1 MFLTSSAY
9 PSRQVFHLRKDFCY
23 IVIKLARICNE
34 TNRKAAFEKLY
45 GNRVS
50 CDEILKLNR
59 SKTFCSEFFTPNI
72 TEVLEK
78 SAFTKFVADYTA
90 ENIQVLK
97 IFIKDPFYT
106 K

>member
-1 MFLTSSAY
+1 MTSSAY

-23 IVIKLARICNE
+23 MVIKLARICNE

-59 SKTFCSEFFTPNI
+59 SKTFCSELYTPNI

-78 SAFTKFVADYTA
+78 RAFTKFVADYTA